1 MNSYDL
7 LCLSRL
13 YTWPGRL
20 AFTLHISF
28 LFCTILGRYVPYR
41 GLAWSFGGLVWSSGV
56 VLVDH
61 LFSLLLCVHCM
72 EKMVWDGRVCL

>member
-28 LFCTILGRYVPYR
+28 FLLHKSWKISTLQ
-41 GLAWSFGGLVWSSGV
+41 GLAWSFRGLVWSSGV

-61 LFSLLLCVHCM
+61 LFSFFFVYI
-72 EKMVWDGRVCL
+72 VWKG